1 MGCVDKQWRS
11 LLADAAVKDVHVS
24 ADKHTARAERERER
38 KQGVNE
44 RREGRKKTQR
54 QEGRKQIKG
63 GKKEKRKEG
72 MKKRGERVKTGVVL
86 KKVRLI
92 VSAQI
97 CWPFQN

>member
-24 ADKHTARAERERER
+24 ADKQRGER

-44 RREGRKKTQR
+44 RREGREKTQR
-54 QEGRKQIKG
+54 QGGRKQIKKG
-63 GKKEKRKEG
+63 GRKRGKREQ
-72 MKKRGERVKTGVVL
+72 KRGERAKTGVVL

-92 VSAQI
+92 VSARI